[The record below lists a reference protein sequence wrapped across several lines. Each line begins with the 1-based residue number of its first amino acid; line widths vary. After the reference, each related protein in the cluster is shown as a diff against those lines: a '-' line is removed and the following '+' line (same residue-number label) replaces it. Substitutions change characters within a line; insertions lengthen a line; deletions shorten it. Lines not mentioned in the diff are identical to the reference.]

1 MEPETAFRIAAVALG
16 GPFIIWLIEVLHVWG
31 SKTKPSLTEDAL
43 REQSDRRGTDPW

>member
-1 MEPETAFRIAAVALG
+1 MDSETAFRIAAVALG

-43 REQSDRRGTDPW
+43 RENPDRWGADP